1 MKRLLAVIIMATLA
15 YSGWWF
21 YAAQDLRSSVT
32 DWFDTQRSAGLGAK
46 YADLTVRGFP
56 NRTDLTITKP
66 MIAAGD
72 GTLGWRAPFLQILA
86 LSYKRG
92 HVIVAWP
99 DTQTLTTREGDIA
112 VVSDGLRASVIHD
125 DGTLI
130 RSNLE
135 STVLNMTGPNQTL
148 AMAAVNAALEKID
161 AAPAAYRVAVSVGSL
176 AATPPQAAQ
185 NIGPESLGSLR
196 AELEL
201 SFDQPLTTEVLSGLP
216 PNVTEMALTRSE
228 IRYGAVTFRV
238 TGNAT
243 FDTDGRATG
252 EVTLTAENWRDA
264 IADARESGDLPT
276 ALSDGLVELLSMLS
290 TFGGARDALDVT
302 LGLDRGTVLIGPIP
316 VGKLPPLNWR

>member
-1 MKRLLAVIIMATLA
+1 VKRLLAVIIMATLA

-32 DWFDTQRSAGLGAK
+32 DWFDTQRNAGLEAK

-56 NRTDLTITKP
+56 NRTDLTITQP
-66 MIAAGD
+66 MIAARD
-72 GTLGWRAPFLQILA
+72 GTLDWRAPFLQILA

-148 AMAAVNAALEKID
+148 AMADVNAALEKID

-176 AATPPQAAQ
+176 AATPPQATP
-185 NIGPESLGSLR
+185 NIGPDSLGSLR

-238 TGNAT
+238 SGNAT

-276 ALSDGLVELLSMLS
+276 ALGDGLVELLSMLS